1 MKKLLFILFV
11 TFSLSGSSQSFV
23 FCPDIKT
30 TVKQGLNDVDV
41 SIVFRDSRVYEAK
54 LKENCTKS
62 SIFSEFV
69 TCFNQTFQNVKL
81 NVLDESKFNENPVK
95 GSISFYIDL
104 KDYEA
109 IFSRIQ
115 YVAKTKFEV
124 RMIDRRGIDSTTKE
138 IFTGEAI
145 GKNKGFSVGFKSAM
159 VASNMSFQEAFD
171 KFVLWVDKN
180 VRNSNFRKSEKQTQT
195 QPNNTTQSKAD
206 RLRELKK
213 LLDDG
218 ILTQIEFDKEKKKI
232 LDDDK

>member
-1 MKKLLFILFV
+1 MKNLLSLFFITL
-11 TFSLSGSSQSFV
+11 SLAGFSQSFV
-23 FCPDIKT
+23 FCPVITTTIKKGLDDI
-30 TVKQGLNDVDV
+30 DV
-41 SIVFRDSRVYEAK
+41 SIVFKDSRVYEAK

-62 SIFSEFV
+62 SIYSEFV
-69 TCFNQTFQNVKL
+69 SCFNQTFQNVKL
-81 NVLDESKFNENPVK
+81 NVLDESKFGETAVK
-95 GSISFYIDL
+95 GSITIYIDI

-115 YVAKTKFEV
+115 YVAKTKFDARIV
-124 RMIDRRGIDSTTKE
+124 DRIGRDSTLQE
-138 IFTGEAI
+138 IFSGEAI

-171 KFVLWVDKN
+171 KFVLFMDKYARNTGLQKN
-180 VRNSNFRKSEKQTQT
+180 VKQIQTQ
-195 QPNNTTQSKAD
+195 QNNSTQSKAD

-218 ILTQIEFDKEKKKI
+218 ILTQAEFDKEKKKI